1 VGRIGAACGRGWLRG
16 VGDPR
21 AHGYL
26 VHQFLSPK
34 ANQRRD
40 RYGGSLTNRMR
51 FALEL
56 TEAVRDAWP
65 ERLPLFFRVS
75 ATDAMGWELEDT
87 MMLAAALRDCGVDVI
102 DCSSG
107 GMATR
112 SPTASGQALSPGYQ
126 VPYAERVRHEAGIA
140 TMAVGLIVE
149 PERAEQILREDRAD
163 LIAIG
168 RVALYD
174 PFWAR
179 HAAQALEH
187 DKDFAGWPRQYAWWL
202 DRRAKAGTATKS

>member
-1 VGRIGAACGRGWLRG
+1 
-16 VGDPR
+16 
-21 AHGYL
+21 
-26 VHQFLSPK
+26 
-34 ANQRRD
+34 
-40 RYGGSLTNRMR
+40 MR

-65 ERLPLFFRVS
+65 QHLPLFFRVS

-87 MMLAAALRDCGVDVI
+87 VTLAAALRSRGVDVI

-107 GMATR
+107 GIATR

-126 VPYAERVRHEAGIA
+126 VPYAERVRRDAA
-140 TMAVGLIVE
+140 VPTMAVGLIME
-149 PERAEQILREDRAD
+149 PDHAEQILREGRAD

-168 RVALYD
+168 REALYD

-179 HAAQALEH
+179 HAAQRLGAE
-187 DKDFAGWPRQYAWWL
+187 DFSSWPRQYAWWL
-202 DRRAKAGTATKS
+202 DRRAQAGISRKR